1 MRIKR
6 CIMFFVVSCVFASL
20 ANASETLMTFTRL
33 SGGHNGEY
41 TMITTDGSVWESN
54 CPVYTPSHNY
64 YMEYVFDGL
73 HPEAGFDTEWCGA
86 TSGITAPYWFAVTFP
101 TEVYITKIRTYPI
114 AYANH
119 WASSYVMTSTDGT
132 SYVTQGTVDA
142 EPHIYDAD
150 YENYYVDVVVNAF
163 VKSIKYEFYDTAGS
177 YYVVLPEAEFYT
189 DDSPVAVP
197 EPATLILVCSGV
209 VALIK
214 RTRRS

>member
-1 MRIKR
+1 MRLKT
-6 CIMFFVVSCVFASL
+6 CMMLFSVSCMFASL
-20 ANASETLMTFTRL
+20 ADASETLMTFTRL

-73 HPEAGFDTEWCGA
+73 HPKAGYDTEWCGA
-86 TSGITAPYWFAVTFP
+86 SSGIATPWFSVTFP

-114 AYANH
+114 AGGTGH

-132 SYVTQGTVDA
+132 TYVTQGTIDS

-150 YENYYVDVVVNAF
+150 YEEFYVDVIVNDF
-163 VKSIKYEFYDTAGS
+163 VKSIKYEFYDMAEA
-177 YYVVLPEAEFYT
+177 YYTVLPEAEFYT

-197 EPATLILVCSGV
+197 EPATLVLVCSA
-209 VALIK
+209 VAALLK